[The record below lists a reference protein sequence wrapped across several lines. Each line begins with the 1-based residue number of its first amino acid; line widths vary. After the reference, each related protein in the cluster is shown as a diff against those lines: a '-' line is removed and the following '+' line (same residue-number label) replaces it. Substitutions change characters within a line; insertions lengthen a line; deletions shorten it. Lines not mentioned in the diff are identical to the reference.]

1 MSGLADEAVHRRV
14 HQGDRAA
21 DGSHRGCLSRT
32 NSGAHEVHEFPYLQ
46 VASGATDH
54 SRRERRMAYRIVGNS
69 GEATAEAPALAAGWS
84 GEAYVSERRRTR
96 PDRGRPDFG
105 QSEAGN

>member
-1 MSGLADEAVHRRV
+1 VSGLADEAVHRRV

-54 SRRERRMAYRIVGNS
+54 SRRERRMAYRIVGYS
-69 GEATAEAPALAAGWS
+69 GEATAEAPALAAG
-84 GEAYVSERRRTR
+84 
-96 PDRGRPDFG
+96 
-105 QSEAGN
+105 